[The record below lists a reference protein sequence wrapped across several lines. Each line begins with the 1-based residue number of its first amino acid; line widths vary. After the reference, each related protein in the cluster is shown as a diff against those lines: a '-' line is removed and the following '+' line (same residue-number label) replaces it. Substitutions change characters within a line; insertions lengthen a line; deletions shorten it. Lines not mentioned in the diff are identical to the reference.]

1 MAVLGAGPAGL
12 GAALALSR
20 SGVDVTVFE
29 RAEQVGGLC
38 RSMELWGEPVE
49 LGAHLLVRDD
59 PTIDRLWEELIGDD
73 CDRVPRRTSVLVS
86 GRRFAYPFRPI
97 DVARR
102 VGAVRLASM
111 VRGAAASGP
120 VGRVRSPRTSS
131 PGRWDGTARPAFAT
145 LLDGYTD
152 KLFGLA
158 PRGRRGV
165 RPFARRRASCGT
177 GGGGGVPT
185 PGRRRCAPRR
195 GRHRGRAA
203 GGSVRCGT
211 EVARLAVAGGRVE
224 GLERPDG
231 GVERFDH
238 VVSTLPLPL
247 LLGRL
252 LDAPEPLVRRL
263 AALRSRAAVL
273 VYLRARAAPRF
284 PEQWV
289 YVFGRRHRVGR
300 VTNYGSFTAARP
312 TGPTTVSAEL
322 WCDPDDETWSAPDA
336 EVVDLATRELGELGL
351 VAPSS
356 VVDHHVVRIRSAF
369 PVLARGYRGAVTAAE
384 EHLSGVGGLTSTGR
398 WGGFTNGGVHENL
411 LAGLRVGGRLA
422 TVREVRRAPLGSPG

>member
-1 MAVLGAGPAGL
+1 
-12 GAALALSR
+12 
-20 SGVDVTVFE
+20 
-29 RAEQVGGLC
+29 
-38 RSMELWGEPVE
+38 
-49 LGAHLLVRDD
+49 
-59 PTIDRLWEELIGDD
+59 
-73 CDRVPRRTSVLVS
+73 
-86 GRRFAYPFRPI
+86 
-97 DVARR
+97 
-102 VGAVRLASM
+102 
-111 VRGAAASGP
+111 
-120 VGRVRSPRTSS
+120 VGRY
-131 PGRWDGTARPAFAT
+131 GRPAFAT

-152 KLFGLA
+152 KLFGLPAREVDVGFAHSLVGA
-158 PRGRRGV
+158 PRVGPAAVEVCRPRGGAGALLDAV
-165 RPFARRRASCGT
+165 AAEVER
-177 GGGGGVPT
+177 
-185 PGRRRCAPRR
+185 
-195 GRHRGRAA
+195 A
-203 GGSVRCGT
+203 GGSVRRGT
-211 EVARLAVAGGRVE
+211 EVARLTVAAGRVE

-322 WCDPDDETWSAPDA
+322 WCDPDDKTWSAPDA

-369 PVLARGYRGAVTAAE
+369 PVLARGYRGAVAAAE

-411 LAGLRVGGRLA
+411 LAGLRVGERLA

>member
-1 MAVLGAGPAGL
+1 
-12 GAALALSR
+12 
-20 SGVDVTVFE
+20 
-29 RAEQVGGLC
+29 
-38 RSMELWGEPVE
+38 MELWGEPVE

-73 CDRVPRRTSVLVS
+73 CDRVPRRTSVLVA

-111 VRGAAASGP
+111 VRGAAAVRARRPSEEP
-120 VGRVRSPRTSS
+120 EDFESWAVGRY
-131 PGRWDGTARPAFAT
+131 GRPAFAT

-158 PRGRRGV
+158 AREVDVG
-165 RPFARRRASCGT
+165 FAHSLVGAPVWDRRRW
-177 GGGGGVPT
+177 
-185 PGRRRCAPRR
+185 RCAGPGAAPVRSSTRSPPRSS
-195 GRHRGRAA
+195 GPVAPCVAA
-203 GGSVRCGT
+203 PRWPGSPSPPGGSR
-211 EVARLAVAGGRVE
+211 ASSDA
-224 GLERPDG
+224 DG

-411 LAGLRVGGRLA
+411 LAGLRVGERLA